1 MKSRTINTIILYLTI
16 TSATPLFSQ
25 VAIHSTMEDNQM
37 GNSKIKGF
45 NKSEKSIIL
54 SGQTNSKLPI
64 YQTTNEK
71 ELIILKKKSS
81 DIDPADPLL
90 PILEAR
96 MLLTVQDPN
105 HSGVGIAA
113 PQVGI
118 NKNLIW
124 VQRFDKVEDPF
135 EFYINPKI
143 IWKSK
148 LTRLGAEGCLSI
160 PDRKED
166 IQRSYAIRLQY
177 QDKKGQVIEEN
188 IEGFTAVI
196 FQHEVDHLLGIL
208 YPDRLEEQTAAGY
221 IELNE
226 KIPFS
231 LQIDKKTILP

>member
-1 MKSRTINTIILYLTI
+1 
-16 TSATPLFSQ
+16 
-25 VAIHSTMEDNQM
+25 ME
-37 GNSKIKGF
+37 NSKIKGF

-54 SGQTNSKLPI
+54 SGQTDSKLHI

-71 ELIILKKKSS
+71 ELATLKSKSS
-81 DIDPADPLL
+81 DIDPTDPLL

-113 PQVGI
+113 PQIGI
-118 NKNLIW
+118 NRNLIW
-124 VQRFDKVEDPF
+124 VQRFDKAEDPF

-177 QDKKGQVIEEN
+177 QDKKGQIMEEN

-208 YPDRLEEQTAAGY
+208 YPDRLEEQTSAGY

-226 KIPFS
+226 KTPFS

>member
-1 MKSRTINTIILYLTI
+1 
-16 TSATPLFSQ
+16 
-25 VAIHSTMEDNQM
+25 MEDNQM

-124 VQRFDKVEDPF
+124 VQRFDKAEDPF

-177 QDKKGQVIEEN
+177 QDKKGQIIEEN

-196 FQHEVDHLLGIL
+196 FQHEVDHLSGIL

>member
-1 MKSRTINTIILYLTI
+1 MKSRIINTIILYF
-16 TSATPLFSQ
+16 ATTAAMPLFSQ
-25 VAIHSTMEDNQM
+25 TAVHSTIEDNQM

-54 SGQTNSKLPI
+54 AGQTDSKLHV
-64 YQTTNEK
+64 YQTTDEK
-71 ELIILKKKSS
+71 ELIVLKSKSS
-81 DIDPADPLL
+81 DIDPTDPLL
-90 PILEAR
+90 PTLEAR

-113 PQVGI
+113 PQIGI
-118 NKNLIW
+118 NRNLIW
-124 VQRFDKVEDPF
+124 VQRFDKTDDPF
-135 EFYINPKI
+135 EFYINPRI

-160 PDRKED
+160 PDRKEE

-177 QDKKGQVIEEN
+177 QDKKGQFIEEN

-208 YPDRLEEQTAAGY
+208 YPDRLEEQTSAGY

>member
-1 MKSRTINTIILYLTI
+1 
-16 TSATPLFSQ
+16 
-25 VAIHSTMEDNQM
+25 MEDNQM